1 MTRAY
6 FDYNPVGPSLYVL
19 EEDGHKLKE
28 TTIETPT
35 GDTMVEAVCGFMLQE
50 GVETLY
56 CNKTAMGLAP
66 AIKEY
71 VLKEYGNHTL
81 NIEQYE

>member
-1 MTRAY
+1 
-6 FDYNPVGPSLYVL
+6 
-19 EEDGHKLKE
+19 
-28 TTIETPT
+28 
-35 GDTMVEAVCGFMLQE
+35 MVEAVCGFMLQE